1 MRELKINVPHRIY
14 RIYGR
19 QLSVA
24 RADGSLAT
32 AAVFF
37 ANDCLY
43 QIESTKFAGG
53 SAAAV
58 RKGRRISHCRIV
70 LSAYTPRASETAGRE
85 RVEETPHMSR
95 TATAGRLWTNLA

>member
-58 RKGRRISHCRIV
+58 TKGRRISHCRI
-70 LSAYTPRASETAGRE
+70 PRTGGR
-85 RVEETPHMSR
+85 
-95 TATAGRLWTNLA
+95 RLLGDTGHRLHSPAQDRAQLVHLTSPP